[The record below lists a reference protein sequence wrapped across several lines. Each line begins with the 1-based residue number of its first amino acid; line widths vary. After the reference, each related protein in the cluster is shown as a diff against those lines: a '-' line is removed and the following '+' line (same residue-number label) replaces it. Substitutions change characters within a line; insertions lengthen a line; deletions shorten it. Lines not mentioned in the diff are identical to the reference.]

1 MLVFLVL
8 PLAALVALGGLPQA
22 LHELGNEEAREAIA
36 LSVKTTVA
44 AAALIAVFGTP
55 LAYWAGRAKGWGK
68 RLLET
73 LVELPIALPPA
84 AAGVALLVAFGRHGL
99 VNLGVSFTATA
110 VVMAQVF
117 VAAPFYM
124 RAAIAAF
131 NQLPADLFDEAR
143 SDGATNMHLFTR
155 VALPLTRKALIGGLV
170 VSWARAAGEFGA
182 TIIFAGNYPGRTQTM
197 PLAIYLGFE
206 VDLREAL
213 ALSVVLMAVAAI
225 GLGVAHWL
233 MHDPT

>member
-1 MLVFLVL
+1 MLIFLALPLLVL
-8 PLAALVALGGLPQA
+8 VAMGGVPQA

-36 LSVKTTVA
+36 LSVRTTLT
-44 AAALIAVFGTP
+44 AALIIALFGTP
-55 LAYWAGRAKGWGK
+55 LAYWAGRAKGPG
-68 RLLET
+68 RRMVET
-73 LVELPIALPPA
+73 LVELPISLPPA
-84 AAGVALLVAFGRHGL
+84 AAGVALLVAFGRNGL

-110 VVMAQVF
+110 VIMAQVF
-117 VAAPFYM
+117 VAAPFYL

-131 NQLPADLFDEAR
+131 GQLPADLFDEAR
-143 SDGATNMHLFTR
+143 ADGATTLHLFTR

-170 VSWARAAGEFGA
+170 VAWARSAGEFGA
-182 TIIFAGNYPGRTQTM
+182 TIIFAGNFPGRTQTM

-225 GLGVAHWL
+225 GIGFAHWL
-233 MHDPT
+233 TRDPA